1 MSQFARLKTL
11 VGTGDSLPV
20 LEQVATPRLRDGYN
34 VYTVTGTTAI
44 TGLST
49 EIPIRPGRQVTLIG
63 THATG
68 PAITDTAIGSAVEG
82 TISLSAALTLASGSV
97 VTLIQNNEGA
107 WLEMS
112 RAANS

>member
-1 MSQFARLKTL
+1 MSQFARLKTH

-44 TGLST
+44 TGFST
-49 EIPIRPGRQVTLIG
+49 EIPIRPGRRVTLIG

-68 PAITDTAIGSAVEG
+68 PAFTDTAFGSAVEG
-82 TISLSAALTLASGSV
+82 SICLSAALTLAAGSV
-97 VTLIQNNEGA
+97 VTLVQYDNGA
-107 WLEMS
+107 WVEDG
-112 RAANS
+112 RAVNG